1 MTISIDTAS
10 LFPFQGQ
17 TMDSARKLVRNVQGN
32 TLTLMPEK
40 TEEEE
45 RFANATLSIPKQL
58 SPEEEKRVQFL
69 KDTLAQILTLAD
81 GKPSDEQK
89 AQIREIEQEL
99 EKITGVKMRSR
110 ISNAS
115 SKMLGEEEKE
125 DETVRQLEGTAPEDA
140 IHTRM
145 PKPSGNPMCPALAAI
160 QANALHTQLRT
171 AFEGSESFQRLTL
184 SD

>member
-1 MTISIDTAS
+1 
-10 LFPFQGQ
+10 
-17 TMDSARKLVRNVQGN
+17 MDSARKLVRNVEGN
-32 TLTLMPEK
+32 TLTLTAEK

-45 RFANATLSIPKQL
+45 RFANSTLSMPRQL

-81 GKPSDEQK
+81 GKPTDEQK
-89 AQIREIEQEL
+89 ARIREIEQEL

-110 ISNAS
+110 ISCAS
-115 SKMLGEEEKE
+115 SKMLGEEEE
-125 DETVRQLEGTAPEDA
+125 EEEAVRQLEGTAPEDA

-145 PKPSGNPMCPALAAI
+145 PESSGAPLCPALTAI

-171 AFEGSESFQRLTL
+171 ALDDPNAFQRLT
-184 SD
+184 SSS